1 MIDGSDT
8 QAGSENGQ
16 TRPPTAQAF
25 VLTQLRRAIS
35 AGEFVP
41 GQPLRQDALAKRFG
55 VSRVPLRE
63 AFKVLESEGQVVYE
77 PHRGH
82 KVATLSLSDLLE
94 VYRLRQLLETEA
106 ARSAL
111 KTVPP
116 ASVLQALHN
125 AAAEVEAASAAGDL
139 LSMTEAN
146 RRFHFVL
153 VEAAGMPRLDRIVQV
168 LWDATE
174 AYRFVYYGVESNRE
188 RVEREHLL
196 IIDAFEQRDAAR
208 LIRLLDEHREHAVEA
223 LRAFLEAR

>member
-1 MIDGSDT
+1 MTD
-8 QAGSENGQ
+8 GSENGQ
-16 TRPPTAQAF
+16 ERPPTAQAF

-82 KVATLSLSDLLE
+82 KVATLSLDDLLE

-111 KTVPP
+111 KTVPSP
-116 ASVLQALHN
+116 SVLQALHH
-125 AAAEVEAASAAGDL
+125 AAAEVETASAAGDL
-139 LSMTEAN
+139 LRMTEAN

-196 IIDAFEQRDAAR
+196 IIEAFEQRDAAS